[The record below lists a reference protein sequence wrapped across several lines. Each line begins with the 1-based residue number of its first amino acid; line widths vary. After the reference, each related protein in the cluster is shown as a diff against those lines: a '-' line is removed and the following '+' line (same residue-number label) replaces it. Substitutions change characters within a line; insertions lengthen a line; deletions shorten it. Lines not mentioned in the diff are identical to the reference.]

1 MKTVLMFPGQGSQ
14 YVKMGFDL
22 YQNVEVKKLF
32 DKTSEIIDDDISKIM
47 FEGPE
52 NILTESK
59 NAQVAILL
67 HSYSVYSLVK
77 DKITFDAVCGHSL
90 GEYSALL
97 VSGVFD
103 FETALKL
110 VRKRGELMSLA
121 GEKAKGSMAAVIG
134 LTPEKIEEVVSS
146 IEGVVVA
153 NYNGDMQ
160 TVISGTVEGVETASK
175 KLTDEGAKRVIKLN
189 VSGAFH
195 SPLMDYAYKEFSDFI
210 ENFEFRKPKCYVL
223 MNVSAEF
230 EDDPFKIK
238 NLLKQQIISPVKW
251 TQILKNLLNSGYENF
266 YEIGPSKVLTGIAR
280 KMFPEK
286 KTYSFEKEEEIKNFF
301 KE

>member
-1 MKTVLMFPGQGSQ
+1 MKSVLMFPGQGSQ

-32 DKTSEIIDDDISKIM
+32 DKTSEIINDDISKIM
-47 FEGPE
+47 FDGPE
-52 NILTESK
+52 NVLTESK

-67 HSYSVYSLVK
+67 HSYSVFSLLK
-77 DKITFDAVCGHSL
+77 DRISFDAVCGHSL

-97 VSGVFD
+97 VAGVFN
-103 FETALKL
+103 FETAVKL

-134 LTPEKIEEVVSS
+134 LTPEEIEKIVSTVD
-146 IEGVVVA
+146 GVVVA

-160 TVISGTVEGVETASK
+160 TVISGTVDGVEIASK
-175 KLTDEGAKRVIKLN
+175 KLTEKGAKRVIKLN

-195 SPLMDYAYKEFSDFI
+195 SPLMDYAYREFSDFI
-210 ENFEFRKPKCYVL
+210 ENFEFRKPDCYIL

-230 EDDPFKIK
+230 ENDPSKIK
-238 NLLKQQIISPVKW
+238 DLLKQQIISPVKW
-251 TQILKNLLNSGYENF
+251 TQILKNLFNNGYENF
-266 YEIGPSKVLTGIAR
+266 YEIGPSKVLSGIAR

-286 KTYSFEKEEEIKNFF
+286 KIYSFEKEEEIKNFF

>member
-1 MKTVLMFPGQGSQ
+1 MKSVLMFPGQGSQ

-32 DKTSEIIDDDISKIM
+32 DRTSEIINDDISKIM
-47 FEGPE
+47 FDGPE

-67 HSYSVYSLVK
+67 HSYSVYSLLK
-77 DKITFDAVCGHSL
+77 DKIRFDAVCGHSL

-97 VSGVFD
+97 VAGVFD
-103 FETALKL
+103 FETAVKL

-134 LTPEKIEEVVSS
+134 LTPERIEEVVSTVD
-146 IEGVVVA
+146 GVVVA

-160 TVISGTVEGVETASK
+160 TVISGTVDGVETASK
-175 KLTDEGAKRVIKLN
+175 KLTEEGAKRVIKLN

-195 SPLMDYAYKEFSDFI
+195 SPLMDYAYREFSDFI
-210 ENFEFRKPKCYVL
+210 ENFEFRKPDCYVL

-230 EDDPFKIK
+230 ENDPVKIK

-251 TQILKNLLNSGYENF
+251 TQILKNLFNNGYENF
-266 YEIGPSKVLTGIAR
+266 YEIGPSKVLSGIAR

-286 KTYSFEKEEEIKNFF
+286 KIYSFEKEDEIKNFF